1 MATYCP
7 KCGQSILSNAFCPK
21 CGATNSVPGASVPGV
36 QAPQGMPFVHQPV
49 GSDTEQKL
57 QIKKQF
63 RKSYRI
69 TLIAAVFY
77 FVMDL
82 VLNNTPEANHIV
94 DVPWP
99 FIFQFSRILAFFTF
113 IITLIVRS
121 KAPMLYFVW
130 SVTIALAVRTYAV
143 IQKYG
148 VETVTLTQW
157 IWTAIGLVVVAS
169 FWILKYGVHNR
180 IRTW

>member
-7 KCGQSILSNAFCPK
+7 KCGQNILSIAFCPK
-21 CGATNSVPGASVPGV
+21 CDSTSAFPAPSVPGV
-36 QAPQGMPFVHQPV
+36 QAPKSTPIINPLIQNSPEF
-49 GSDTEQKL
+49 KL
-57 QIKKQF
+57 ERKRQF
-63 RKSYRI
+63 RRSYRI
-69 TLIAAVFY
+69 TLIGAVFY

-82 VLNNTPEANHIV
+82 VLNNTPEANHVV
-94 DVPWP
+94 DEPWP

-130 SVTIALAVRTYAV
+130 SVTIALAVRTFAV
-143 IQKYG
+143 IQRYG
-148 VETVTLTQW
+148 IETVTLTQW
-157 IWTAIGLVVVAS
+157 IWTALGFFLVAS

-180 IRTW
+180 IRNW